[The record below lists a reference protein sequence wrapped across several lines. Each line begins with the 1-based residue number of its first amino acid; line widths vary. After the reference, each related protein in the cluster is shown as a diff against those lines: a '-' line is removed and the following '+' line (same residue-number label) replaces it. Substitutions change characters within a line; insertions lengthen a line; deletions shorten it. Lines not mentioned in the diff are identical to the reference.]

1 MSNPSAIA
9 AVTLTLQTILGDGV
23 RADAQLTD
31 TTVTLLPPDK
41 ARGSNNANQLN
52 LFLYQVLPDAAWSNM
67 NFPSQVLTGE
77 TGNPPLAVTMHYM
90 LTAFGRDNDV
100 GVPFGHYLLGQA
112 MSVLFDHALLG
123 QDEIKN
129 ATAVALPGSDL
140 HKQVER
146 VRITW
151 QPLSLEEISK
161 LWTGLATQYRLS
173 VIYEVSVA
181 LIESARAT
189 RAPLPVLTRGD
200 KDKGVLGQASLISPF
215 PALDSISFPNQQ
227 TVARLGDTLAL
238 QGQHL
243 DGSAVGVVFDSP
255 LWSAPVEIAP
265 LAGNTATS
273 VSVALPNSPAVW
285 PAGFYTVQIM
295 VQRPGETFR
304 RSTNLLS
311 FAVAP
316 RITIAPATTPA
327 AASIVYAVTCNPE
340 IKPDQRASILI
351 ADTEVLADPH
361 PAPTATLTFT
371 VANLQPGTY
380 FVRLR
385 VDGVDSILVDR
396 TATPPVFDA
405 TQRVTVT

>member
-23 RADAQLTD
+23 RADAQLND

-41 ARGSNNANQLN
+41 ARGNNNANQLN
-52 LFLYQVLPDAAWSNM
+52 LFLYQILPDAAWSNM
-67 NFPSQVLTGE
+67 SIPRQVLPGE
-77 TGNPPLAVTMHYM
+77 SGNPPLAIIMHYM

-123 QDEIKN
+123 PDEIRS
-129 ATAVALPGSDL
+129 ATSAALPGSDL

-181 LIESARAT
+181 LIESTRAT
-189 RAPLPVLTRGD
+189 RAPLPILTRGEN
-200 KDKGVLGQASLISPF
+200 DKGIMSQASLLSPF
-215 PALDSISFPNQQ
+215 PALDSISFPNQR
-227 TVARLGDTLAL
+227 TVALLGDTLAL
-238 QGQHL
+238 TGQHL
-243 DGSAVGVVFDSP
+243 DGAVLGVVFNSP
-255 LWSAPVEIAP
+255 LWSAPVEIVP

-273 VSVALPNSPAVW
+273 LSVTLPNSPATW
-285 PAGFYTVQIM
+285 PAGFYTVQVM
-295 VQRPGETFR
+295 VQRPGESFR

-311 FAVAP
+311 FAIAP
-316 RITIAPATTPA
+316 RITIAPASAPA
-327 AASIVYAVTCNPE
+327 AANIVFTVTCAPE
-340 IKPDQRASILI
+340 IRPEQRASLLI
-351 ADTEVLADPH
+351 GDTEVLADPH
-361 PAPTATLTFT
+361 AAQTATLTFT
-371 VANLQPGTY
+371 VGNLQPGVY

-385 VDGVDSILVDR
+385 VDGVDSILVNR
-396 TATPPVFDA
+396 TTTPPSFDTA
-405 TQRVTVT
+405 QRVTVT